1 MDHHLPT
8 WVSYQHRTCSGKE
21 SWSIT
26 GVCVGIEPVE
36 LYPDF
41 FFFGRPAQR
50 LSLALTGNGGTK
62 RMGSADSVYGQ
73 FQRLHASFYISLF
86 LLGFHNFSPTILS

>member
-1 MDHHLPT
+1 M
-8 WVSYQHRTCSGKE
+8 
-21 SWSIT
+21 
-26 GVCVGIEPVE
+26 E

-73 FQRLHASFYISLF
+73 FQRLHASFYIYLF
-86 LLGFHNFSPTILS
+86 LLGFHNFSPTTTLVTMYLVNVSMAYRIST